1 MLSAPGCRQ
10 RAGETLRAPEGI
22 KLGHSEVVRGQEEA
36 GSPPSGVRKCLPRG
50 AGRLQLTQHHDP
62 LPSHHLLL

>member
-36 GSPPSGVRKCLPRG
+36 GSPPS
-50 AGRLQLTQHHDP
+50 
-62 LPSHHLLL
+62 